1 MGERFFPLDRSGYH
15 RARSGKGFALLR
27 FAAAPAGCLTLC
39 AAMSWEVSKAGECP
53 LRSALALRAG
63 PPARECQ
70 AGRAGGSFTAKT
82 PLLARRKPRE
92 CLQGAADRFVPRS
105 RLRAPIEPS
114 RRESGQGWPKATRQG
129 LALTAFGDEGRGES
143 EDGAAVQIGM
153 YLGGSEHLNPAR
165 YGPDTAQRPEFSCK

>member
-1 MGERFFPLDRSGYH
+1 MQAITVLALASPGCAHPRLT
-15 RARSGKGFALLR
+15 ARVPVARRPYGVKGLP
-27 FAAAPAGCLTLC
+27 AAARADVR
-39 AAMSWEVSKAGECP
+39 EVSRAGECP

-165 YGPDTAQRPEFSCK
+165 